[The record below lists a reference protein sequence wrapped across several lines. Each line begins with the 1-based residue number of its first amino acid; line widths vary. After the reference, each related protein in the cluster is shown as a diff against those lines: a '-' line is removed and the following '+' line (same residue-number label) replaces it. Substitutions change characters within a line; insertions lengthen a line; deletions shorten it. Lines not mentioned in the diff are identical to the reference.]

1 MASNMDVFQPHFPVH
16 TISSTSIVNDF
27 YIVMDIAWMTTFHHL
42 ASCCSGRLTSKAA
55 SLYLQILRRKN
66 WESQSLKWA
75 SCSFLV
81 EFWQNHSRAPCAVHL
96 HLLLRLDLPI
106 VWSMISGTK
115 WQLWSIK
122 TDFVP
127 SCWHLPDFKT
137 CFKTV
142 SFFRAKQVYLP
153 EISLTKQKK
162 VGVFFH
168 LEYSCVSASAAL
180 RALARVGYSCL
191 CVCVRLFMCL
201 VMYLMMCLVVSLV
214 VSFLASLY
222 VSLYVLCFSSCSCSL
237 SRHKKN
243 ICSPSHVISFIHCLW
258 SIPDASRFGAVCNC
272 QIDATCVMA
281 SIIARSSSSQFRRY
295 QCTFYKKTWPNKI
308 QIFLKFLQIRAL
320 LRIFQTFWR
329 LQS

>member
-1 MASNMDVFQPHFPVH
+1 MASNMDIFQPHFPVH
-16 TISSTSIVNDF
+16 SISSTSIVNDF

-55 SLYLQILRRKN
+55 SLYLQIL
-66 WESQSLKWA
+66 SLKWTTP
-75 SCSFLV
+75 V
-81 EFWQNHSRAPCAVHL
+81 PCAVHL

-106 VWSMISGTK
+106 VWSMISG
-115 WQLWSIK
+115 QLWSIK
-122 TDFVP
+122 THFVP

-191 CVCVRLFMCL
+191 CVCVSLH
-201 VMYLMMCLVVSLV
+201 VSRH
-214 VSFLASLY
+214 VSHD
-222 VSLYVLCFSSCSCSL
+222 VSRRVSCRIISCFSL
-237 SRHKKN
+237 
-243 ICSPSHVISFIHCLW
+243 
-258 SIPDASRFGAVCNC
+258 
-272 QIDATCVMA
+272 CVPL
-281 SIIARSSSSQFRRY
+281 
-295 QCTFYKKTWPNKI
+295 CTL
-308 QIFLKFLQIRAL
+308 FLLV
-320 LRIFQTFWR
+320 
-329 LQS
+329 